1 VVDGPR
7 RNLVIFDCDGV
18 LVDSEFLCNRCE
30 FEALKGVG
38 CTFGRAEYGELAAGR
53 KSHQIDALLRERFG
67 LELPASFWEE
77 TARRLEHLLSTE
89 LEAVAGVAAAVQALG
104 LDSCVAS
111 SSSTA
116 RLRLELGVTGLLPL
130 FDGRVYSAEAVP
142 HPKPAPDVYLYAA
155 RAMGRTPDQCL
166 VVEDSL
172 VGVQAALAA
181 GMRVLAFAG
190 GRHITPATRERLEAS
205 GAHGSFDRM
214 AELPG
219 LVAGWA
225 GRENE

>member
-1 VVDGPR
+1 MVEVQP

-30 FEALKGVG
+30 FEALQEFGG
-38 CTFGRAEYGELAAGR
+38 TFGPAEYGELAAGH

-67 LELPASFWEE
+67 LALPAGFWEA

-89 LEAVAGVAAAVQALG
+89 LKAIEGVSAAVQALA

-111 SSSTA
+111 SSSRA
-116 RLRLELGVTGLLPL
+116 RLQLELGVTGLLPL
-130 FDGRVYSAEAVP
+130 FEGRIYSAEAVP
-142 HPKPAPDVYLYAA
+142 HPKPAPDVYRYAA
-155 RAMGRTPDQCL
+155 RAMGRMPDQCL
-166 VVEDSL
+166 VIEDSL
-172 VGVQAALAA
+172 VGVHAGLAA
-181 GMRVLAFAG
+181 GMRVLAFTG
-190 GRHITPATRERLEAS
+190 GRHITPAMRERLGRS
-205 GAHGSFDRM
+205 GAHGCFGSM

-225 GRENE
+225 GQAIH